1 LIKIILCAFN
11 EAKNIQKLIPS
22 IIHEFELMQREFEI
36 IFCLDCSTD
45 NSVEIIENFKNKCL
59 ITILPIDNQRG
70 LGLAYKKAFLHVI
83 FNAKPEDLIISF
95 DADCTHNPSQLKNM
109 IKVFD
114 EKNLDFMVASRF
126 VNSSSIA
133 HFPKYRKLISSSI
146 SLFLQSLFPIKNSQ
160 NKIKDYTSGY
170 RIYKNNILQKLY
182 KKLATKFI
190 TETDFTCLIEI
201 LIKLNQQK
209 LLNNFEEYPIQY
221 EYGEKIGA
229 SKLRL
234 SRNFYR
240 LIILSIKLLK

>member
-1 LIKIILCAFN
+1 MIKI
-11 EAKNIQKLIPS
+11 
-22 IIHEFELMQREFEI
+22 
-36 IFCLDCSTD
+36 
-45 NSVEIIENFKNKCL
+45 
-59 ITILPIDNQRG
+59 
-70 LGLAYKKAFLHVI
+70 
-83 FNAKPEDLIISF
+83 
-95 DADCTHNPSQLKNM
+95 
-109 IKVFD
+109 FD

-133 HFPKYRKLISSSI
+133 HFPAYRKLISSSI
-146 SLFLQSLFPIKNSQ
+146 SLFLQTLFPIKNSQ

-182 KKLATKFI
+182 KKLAMKFI
-190 TETDFTCLIEI
+190 TEADFTCLIEI

-240 LIILSIKLLK
+240 LIILSFKLLK

>member
-1 LIKIILCAFN
+1 MIKIILCAFN

-45 NSVEIIENFKNKCL
+45 NSVEIIESFKNKCS
-59 ITILPIDNQRG
+59 ITILPIENQRG

-83 FNAKPEDLIISF
+83 FNSKPEDLIISF
-95 DADCTHNPSQLKNM
+95 DADCTHNPSQLKEM
-109 IKVFD
+109 IKIFD

-133 HFPKYRKLISSSI
+133 HFPAYRKLISSSI
-146 SLFLQSLFPIKNSQ
+146 SLFLQSFFPIKNSQ

-182 KKLATKFI
+182 KKLGTKLI

-209 LLNNFEEYPIQY
+209 LLTNFAEYPIRY

-240 LIILSIKLLK
+240 LIILSIKLAK